1 MLEIKLIGKFL
12 SLKLKK
18 KKLSK
23 LYISIVY
30 FSGKIIISFN
40 LDFNIDLIIPS
51 RTLMDQFFNG
61 IERNSS

>member
-40 LDFNIDLIIPS
+40 LVLISI
-51 RTLMDQFFNG
+51 
-61 IERNSS
+61 